1 MNLRD
6 NIKLFFAENGN
17 FLLKVFGIA
26 LLIFIVIQVANDL
39 AKQNLEQEQNIS
51 AVEENESDEIKLIR
65 KFINLCNEQKLEEA
79 YELLTTK
86 CKEEK
91 YNTKEEFIEKYY
103 KNVFFSKMN
112 IISIEDLDENNYK
125 IILEEDMLATGKA
138 SDLIQIE
145 SYYKIEENYIY
156 IDS

>member
-1 MNLRD
+1 MKIRD
-6 NIKLFFAENGN
+6 DIRLFFAENGN
-17 FLLKVFGIA
+17 FLPKAFGIA
-26 LLIFIVIQVANDL
+26 LLIFIIIQVANDL
-39 AKQNLEQEQNIS
+39 AKQNLELEQNIS
-51 AVEENESDEIKLIR
+51 AIEENEGDEVKLIR
-65 KFINLCNEQKLEEA
+65 EFVNLCNEDKLEEA

-103 KNVFFSKMN
+103 QNIFFTKMN
-112 IISIEDLDENNYK
+112 IISIEDLGEKNYK
-125 IILEEDMLATGKA
+125 IILEEDMLATGKV
-138 SDLIQIE
+138 DGLMQIE

>member
-6 NIKLFFAENGN
+6 NIKLFFAENSN

-51 AVEENESDEIKLIR
+51 AVKENESDEIKLIR

-125 IILEEDMLATGKA
+125 IILEEDMLATGKV